1 MNGLAAPSCPKEAVN
16 DGRDGPVSLPK
27 ILFRRSVER
36 KPPHRGSSPANSM
49 PQRGRTGSGPGVTV
63 KPMSYV
69 EAARKVLDKAALA
82 ADVAAVATAAGGI
95 TAPAALAAK
104 GLGWV
109 AEGALLGVNAYDAT
123 ANGRAEPLWA
133 QVTSFPSRLLPG
145 GRALQRT
152 LKLVRGPAGP
162 LRNNIGRYRRS
173 HFDNEGVK
181 EAGDVFR
188 DRYVQALTDEIFDD
202 E

>member
-1 MNGLAAPSCPKEAVN
+1 MSGAVAPSRPKAGIAT
-16 DGRDGPVSLPK
+16 GRDRPVSLPK
-27 ILFRRSVER
+27 ILFR
-36 KPPHRGSSPANSM
+36 PPAKRAPQHRGARPAKAL
-49 PQRGRTGSGPGVTV
+49 PQRGRTGSGPGVTFT
-63 KPMSYV
+63 PMSNV

-123 ANGRAEPLWA
+123 ANGRAGPLWA
-133 QVTSFPSRLLPG
+133 QVASLPSRLLPG

-162 LRNNIGRYRRS
+162 LRNKVGRFRRS

-181 EAGDVFR
+181 EAGDIAR
-188 DRYVQALTDEIFDD
+188 DRYVQALMGEIFDD

>member
-1 MNGLAAPSCPKEAVN
+1 
-16 DGRDGPVSLPK
+16 
-27 ILFRRSVER
+27 
-36 KPPHRGSSPANSM
+36 
-49 PQRGRTGSGPGVTV
+49 
-63 KPMSYV
+63 MSNV
-69 EAARKVLDKAALA
+69 EAARKVLDKATLA

-95 TAPAALAAK
+95 TAPAALAAE

-123 ANGRAEPLWA
+123 ANGRAGPLWA
-133 QVTSFPSRLLPG
+133 QSASLPSRLLPG

-162 LRNNIGRYRRS
+162 LRNKIGRFRRS

-181 EAGDVFR
+181 EAGDIAR
-188 DRYVQALTDEIFDD
+188 DRYVQALMDEIFDD

>member
-1 MNGLAAPSCPKEAVN
+1 MNGAAAPSRLKASVES
-16 DGRDGPVSLPK
+16 GRGSPVSLPK
-27 ILFRRSVER
+27 LLLR
-36 KPPHRGSSPANSM
+36 SPAERAPSRRGPSPVISI

-63 KPMSYV
+63 TPMSNV
-69 EAARKVLDKAALA
+69 EAARKVLDKATLA

-95 TAPAALAAK
+95 TAPAALAAE

-123 ANGRAEPLWA
+123 ANGRAGPLWA
-133 QVTSFPSRLLPG
+133 QIASLPSRLLPG

-162 LRNNIGRYRRS
+162 LRNKIGRFRRS

-181 EAGDVFR
+181 EAGDIAR
-188 DRYVQALTDEIFDD
+188 DRYVQALMDEIFDD